1 MPTSTKPV
9 AIRKTVTVSSVGTGW
24 IQTSIVAPIR
34 GKIRR
39 VRASVAAGGTA
50 VNQVKLEI
58 RETSGGTVLNVPLAY
73 ALATQPLDSGED
85 ELYSVASSVEDL
97 QMGTLYIAVAVDNAT
112 TDHVVT
118 VSLDIDV
125 VA

>member
-1 MPTSTKPV
+1 MPTSTKPI
-9 AIRKTVTVSSVGTGW
+9 AIRKTVTVASVGTAW
-24 IQTSIVAPIR
+24 IQTSIVVPIR

-39 VRASVAAGGTA
+39 VRASVSAGTA
-50 VNQVKLEI
+50 INQVKLEI

-112 TDHVVT
+112 TNHVVT

>member
-9 AIRKTVTVSSVGTGW
+9 AIRRTVTASSVGTGW
-24 IQTSIVAPIR
+24 IQTSILVPIR

-39 VRASVAAGGTA
+39 VRASVSAGAAI
-50 VNQVKLEI
+50 NQVKLEV

-73 ALATQPLDSGED
+73 ALGTQPLDSAED
-85 ELYSVASSVEDL
+85 ELYSIASSTEDL
-97 QMGTLYIAVAVDNAT
+97 RMGTLYIAVAVDNAT
-112 TDHVVT
+112 TNHVVT

>member
-1 MPTSTKPV
+1 MSTSTKPI
-9 AIRKTVTVSSVGTGW
+9 AIRKTVTVASVGTGW
-24 IQTSIVAPIR
+24 IQTSIAAPIR

-39 VRASVAAGGTA
+39 VRASVSAGTA
-50 VNQVKLEI
+50 INQVKLEI

-73 ALATQPLDSGED
+73 ALGTQPLDSAED
-85 ELYSVASSVEDL
+85 VLYSVASTGDVPS
-97 QMGTLYIAVAVDNAT
+97 MGVLYIAVAVDNAT

-125 VA
+125 LA

>member
-1 MPTSTKPV
+1 MPTSTKPI
-9 AIRKTVTVSSVGTGW
+9 AIRKTVTVASVGTAW
-24 IQTSIVAPIR
+24 IQTSIVVPIR

-39 VRASVAAGGTA
+39 VRASVSAGTA
-50 VNQVKLEI
+50 INQVKLEI

-73 ALATQPLDSGED
+73 ALGTQPLDSAED
-85 ELYSVASSVEDL
+85 ELYSVSSSVDDL

-112 TDHVVT
+112 TNHVVT

>member
-39 VRASVAAGGTA
+39 VRASVSAGTA
-50 VNQVKLEI
+50 INQVKLEI

-73 ALATQPLDSGED
+73 ALGTQPLDSAED
-85 ELYSVASSVEDL
+85 VLYSVASTGDVPS
-97 QMGTLYIAVAVDNAT
+97 MGVLYIAVAVDNAT

-125 VA
+125 LA

>member
-1 MPTSTKPV
+1 MSTSTKPI
-9 AIRKTVTVSSVGTGW
+9 AIRKTVPVASVGTGW
-24 IQTSIVAPIR
+24 IQTSIAAPIR

-39 VRASVAAGGTA
+39 VRASVSAGTA
-50 VNQVKLEI
+50 INQVKLEI

-73 ALATQPLDSGED
+73 ALGTQPLDSAED
-85 ELYSVASSVEDL
+85 VLYSVASTGDVPS
-97 QMGTLYIAVAVDNAT
+97 MGVLYIAVAVDNAT

-125 VA
+125 LA

>member
-1 MPTSTKPV
+1 MPTSTKPI
-9 AIRKTVTVSSVGTGW
+9 AIRKTVTVASVGTAW
-24 IQTSIVAPIR
+24 IQTSIVVPIR

-39 VRASVAAGGTA
+39 VRASVSAGTA
-50 VNQVKLEI
+50 INQVKLEI

-85 ELYSVASSVEDL
+85 ELYSVASTGDVPS
-97 QMGTLYIAVAVDNAT
+97 MGTLYIAVAVDNAT